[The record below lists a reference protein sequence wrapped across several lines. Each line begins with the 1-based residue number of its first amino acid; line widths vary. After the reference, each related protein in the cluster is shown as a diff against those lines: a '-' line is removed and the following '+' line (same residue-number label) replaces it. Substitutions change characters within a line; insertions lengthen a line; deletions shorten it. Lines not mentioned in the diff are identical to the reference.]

1 VLAEGVEHHAQLD
14 FLAAQGCDFAQGYLI
29 ARPMSEDAYCAYLR
43 NRQAN
48 GDASGLVIHQMRAGK
63 GRSLKGQP

>member
-1 VLAEGVEHHAQLD
+1 VERAAQLD

-29 ARPMSEDAYCAYLR
+29 ARPMSEDAYRAYLT
-43 NRQAN
+43 NRQVN
-48 GDASGLVIHQMRAGK
+48 GDASSLAVIHRMRAGK